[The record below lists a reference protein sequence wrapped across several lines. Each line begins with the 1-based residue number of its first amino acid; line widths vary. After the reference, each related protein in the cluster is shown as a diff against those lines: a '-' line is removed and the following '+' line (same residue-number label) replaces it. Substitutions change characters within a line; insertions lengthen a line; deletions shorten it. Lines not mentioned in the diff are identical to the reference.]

1 MRDIES
7 SSSNINKLPEMGK
20 SNSNE
25 EESKDSRDDAKSQKR
40 YASIKQEVVSEPSQP
55 EPAPSPASPPIPPQK
70 VQISPRKSPRSGIPK
85 TAFTKIPPS
94 EPILRREP
102 RASEILGLKKFTQIL
117 ATYESYLIN
126 RKLMVELNNLQP
138 SEVFGPQEVKFLVN
152 LPKLKGKQLNKPQ
165 GPSSL
170 LPGLNEIVEKN
181 FRKDIKQEVDN

>member
-1 MRDIES
+1 
-7 SSSNINKLPEMGK
+7 MGK

-55 EPAPSPASPPIPPQK
+55 EPVPSSISPPIPPQKVQK

-85 TAFTKIPPS
+85 TAFTKIAPS